1 MRVLVIF
8 SYKYSFKTWKE
19 TGNIDRELQLYKSL
33 KNNDNIEFTFFT
45 YGDPSD
51 REILDEFGKFDLI
64 TYFDIFKSYKNLLI
78 KSILA
83 PFFLRKYS
91 DNFDIIKCI
100 QLNGSWVGII
110 LKILT
115 KKPLYIKTGFD
126 QFIFSIKE
134 KKSFLKRI
142 LFYLLTQLGL
152 MNSNLY
158 TVASKHDV
166 SFINKYYYFFNS
178 KKLKLRPNWVEIIED
193 KKVKNKYEKKVIAI
207 GRLSDQKNYSFI
219 IKSLENSDITL
230 EILGSGELLNQLKN
244 EAYQKKVNVKFLGN
258 LRNKEVIEKL
268 KESRYFIIA
277 SKYEGNPKVVLEAM
291 SSGCVVIAS
300 SIPNNTEIIKDG
312 VTGFVFSID
321 EEESNILK
329 IINKSE
335 ELKLYESISENAK
348 EFIKKNNSLE
358 LFTSQEVDDYK
369 YILNNN

>member
-1 MRVLVIF
+1 M
-8 SYKYSFKTWKE
+8 
-19 TGNIDRELQLYKSL
+19 
-33 KNNDNIEFTFFT
+33 
-45 YGDPSD
+45 
-51 REILDEFGKFDLI
+51 
-64 TYFDIFKSYKNLLI
+64 LI

-166 SFINKYYYFFNS
+166 SFINQYYYFFNS

-193 KKVKNKYEKKVIAI
+193 KKVKNKYENKVIAI
-207 GRLSDQKNYSFI
+207 GRLSDQKNSI
-219 IKSLENSDITL
+219 
-230 EILGSGELLNQLKN
+230 
-244 EAYQKKVNVKFLGN
+244 FL
-258 LRNKEVIEKL
+258 
-268 KESRYFIIA
+268 
-277 SKYEGNPKVVLEAM
+277 
-291 SSGCVVIAS
+291 
-300 SIPNNTEIIKDG
+300 
-312 VTGFVFSID
+312 
-321 EEESNILK
+321 
-329 IINKSE
+329 
-335 ELKLYESISENAK
+335 
-348 EFIKKNNSLE
+348 
-358 LFTSQEVDDYK
+358 
-369 YILNNN
+369 

>member
-8 SYKYSFKTWKE
+8 SHKYSFKTWKE

-126 QFIFSIKE
+126 QFIF
-134 KKSFLKRI
+134 
-142 LFYLLTQLGL
+142 
-152 MNSNLY
+152 
-158 TVASKHDV
+158 
-166 SFINKYYYFFNS
+166 
-178 KKLKLRPNWVEIIED
+178 
-193 KKVKNKYEKKVIAI
+193 
-207 GRLSDQKNYSFI
+207 
-219 IKSLENSDITL
+219 
-230 EILGSGELLNQLKN
+230 
-244 EAYQKKVNVKFLGN
+244 
-258 LRNKEVIEKL
+258 
-268 KESRYFIIA
+268 
-277 SKYEGNPKVVLEAM
+277 
-291 SSGCVVIAS
+291 
-300 SIPNNTEIIKDG
+300 
-312 VTGFVFSID
+312 
-321 EEESNILK
+321 
-329 IINKSE
+329 
-335 ELKLYESISENAK
+335 
-348 EFIKKNNSLE
+348 
-358 LFTSQEVDDYK
+358 
-369 YILNNN
+369 

>member
-193 KKVKNKYEKKVIAI
+193 KKVKNKYENKVIAI

-329 IINKSE
+329 IIHKSE